1 LPPQPALDEKVA
13 PDQRIART
21 GPGGA
26 HQTVLDQD
34 RVRQLSAPGFRPAT
48 VTVRASEVTH
58 VRLDRA
64 G

>member
-1 LPPQPALDEKVA
+1 VCLSKQQKRNKLVKG
-13 PDQRIART
+13 RIART